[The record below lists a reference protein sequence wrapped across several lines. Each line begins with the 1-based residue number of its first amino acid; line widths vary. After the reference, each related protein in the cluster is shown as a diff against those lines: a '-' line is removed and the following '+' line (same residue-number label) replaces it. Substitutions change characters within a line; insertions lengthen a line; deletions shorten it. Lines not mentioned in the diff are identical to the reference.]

1 MIGFKKTP
9 IRLVLI
15 IFFISVVSIILIYV
29 DSLNN
34 EPLAI
39 EEITIS
45 RDLSESFTPIKSKQI
60 HTVRKGDSLS
70 VIFED
75 KQVPLNTAYKIFDF
89 DKNNLLS
96 SIIPGDIMEF
106 NYMGN
111 DLLSIEIIKDDVN
124 SILIK
129 TEDEISIVNIKKE
142 AQTITSFGFGEI
154 RDSFYKSAKDVGI
167 PDSIIMDFAYIFGWD
182 IDFIFDVRKGDKF
195 SVIYETEFS
204 EGEKISNGD
213 IVFAEFT
220 NREKKYI
227 AQRFFDD
234 VQGKQYF
241 NENGENVKKAFLR
254 APLDFA
260 YISSH
265 FNPNRMHPILHKIKA
280 HNGVDYAAK
289 TGTPVRATGEGTVI
303 LRANKGGYGRL
314 IEIRHFNEYTTR
326 YAHLSGYAKGLQVG
340 SKVDQGDIIGYV
352 GKSGLATGPH
362 LHYEF
367 RVNGMHTDPLRVKF
381 PNAKPIESENKED
394 FTNFALALDLKMNT
408 LKKKL
413 FSSNEEKIEE

>member
-15 IFFISVVSIILIYV
+15 IFLISVVSIILIYV

-45 RDLSESFTPIKSKQI
+45 RDLSEGLAPIKSKQI

-70 VIFED
+70 VIFDD

-106 NYMGN
+106 NYMGD
-111 DLLSIEIIKDDVN
+111 DLVSIEIIKDDIN
-124 SILIK
+124 SIIIK
-129 TEDEISIVNIKKE
+129 TEDEISIVKIKKE
-142 AQTITSFGFGEI
+142 AQTITSIGFGEI

-195 SVIYETEFS
+195 SVIYETDFS
-204 EGEKISNGD
+204 EGEKISSGD

-227 AQRFFDD
+227 AQRFFDN

-289 TGTPVRATGEGTVI
+289 RNTPVKASGDGVI
-303 LRANKGGYGRL
+303 SFIGKQRGYGRT
-314 IEIRHFNEYTTR
+314 IEIKHGGNIKTL
-326 YAHLSGYAKGLQVG
+326 YAHLERFNSKLKQG
-340 SKVDQGDIIGYV
+340 SKVKQGDIIAYV
-352 GKSGLATGPH
+352 GDSGQATGPH
-362 LHYEF
+362 LHFEF
-367 RVNGMHTDPLRVKF
+367 WKGEIRTDPVKVKL
-381 PNAKPIESENKED
+381 PSAKPVNISQKDDFDNLLQLNLNKL
-394 FTNFALALDLKMNT
+394 NQYN
-408 LKKKL
+408 LKK
-413 FSSNEEKIEE
+413 NG

>member
-15 IFFISVVSIILIYV
+15 TFLISVVSIILIYV
-29 DSLNN
+29 DSLDN

-45 RDLSESFTPIKSKQI
+45 RDLSEGLTPIKSKQI

-111 DLLSIEIIKDDVN
+111 DLLSIEIIKDDIN

-195 SVIYETEFS
+195 SVIYETDFS
-204 EGEKISNGD
+204 EGEKISSGD

-289 TGTPVRATGEGTVI
+289 RNTPVKASGDGVI
-303 LRANKGGYGRL
+303 SFIGRQSGYGRTV
-314 IEIRHFNEYTTR
+314 EIKHGGNIKTL
-326 YAHLSGYAKGLQVG
+326 YAHLERFNTKLKVG
-340 SKVDQGDIIGYV
+340 SKVKQGEIIAFV
-352 GKSGLATGPH
+352 GDSGQATGPH
-362 LHYEF
+362 LHFEF
-367 RVNGMHTDPLRVKF
+367 WQGEIRSDPVKVKL
-381 PNAKPIESENKED
+381 PSAKPVNNAQRNEFEDLLTLNLNK
-394 FTNFALALDLKMNT
+394 L
-408 LKKKL
+408 
-413 FSSNEEKIEE
+413 NEYNLPKYE

>member
-15 IFFISVVSIILIYV
+15 TFLISVVSIILIYV
-29 DSLNN
+29 DSLDN

-45 RDLSESFTPIKSKQI
+45 RDLSESLTPIKSKQI
-60 HTVRKGDSLS
+60 HTVKKGDSLS

-204 EGEKISNGD
+204 EGEKISSGD

-289 TGTPVRATGEGTVI
+289 RNTPVKASGDGVI
-303 LRANKGGYGRL
+303 SFIGRQSGYGRTV
-314 IEIRHFNEYTTR
+314 EIKHGGNIKTL
-326 YAHLSGYAKGLQVG
+326 YAHLERFNTKLKVG
-340 SKVDQGDIIGYV
+340 SKVKQGEIIAYV
-352 GKSGLATGPH
+352 GDSGQATGPH
-362 LHYEF
+362 LHFEF
-367 RVNGMHTDPLRVKF
+367 WQGEIRSDPVKVKL
-381 PNAKPIESENKED
+381 PSAKPVNDAQRNDFED
-394 FTNFALALDLKMNT
+394 LLALNLN
-408 LKKKL
+408 KL
-413 FSSNEEKIEE
+413 NEYNLPKYE

>member
-15 IFFISVVSIILIYV
+15 TFLISVVSIILIYV
-29 DSLNN
+29 DSLDN

-45 RDLSESFTPIKSKQI
+45 RDLSEGLTPIKSKQI

-111 DLLSIEIIKDDVN
+111 DLLSIEIIKDDIN

-195 SVIYETEFS
+195 SVIYETDFS
-204 EGEKISNGD
+204 EGEKISSGD

-227 AQRFFDD
+227 AQRFFDN

-289 TGTPVRATGEGTVI
+289 RNTPVKASGDGVI
-303 LRANKGGYGRL
+303 SFIGRQSGYGRTV
-314 IEIRHFNEYTTR
+314 EIKHGGNIKTL
-326 YAHLSGYAKGLQVG
+326 YAHLERFNTKLKVG
-340 SKVDQGDIIGYV
+340 SKVKQGEIIAFV
-352 GKSGLATGPH
+352 GDSGQATGPH
-362 LHYEF
+362 LHFEF
-367 RVNGMHTDPLRVKF
+367 WQGEIRSDPVKVKL
-381 PNAKPIESENKED
+381 PSAKPVNNTQRNEFED
-394 FTNFALALDLKMNT
+394 LLALNLN
-408 LKKKL
+408 KL
-413 FSSNEEKIEE
+413 NEYNLPKYE

>member
-15 IFFISVVSIILIYV
+15 TFLISVVSIILIYV
-29 DSLNN
+29 DSLDN

-45 RDLSESFTPIKSKQI
+45 RDLSESLTPIKSKQI
-60 HTVRKGDSLS
+60 HTVKKGDSLS

-195 SVIYETEFS
+195 SVIYETDFS
-204 EGEKISNGD
+204 EGEKISSGD
-213 IVFAEFT
+213 IIFAEFT

-289 TGTPVRATGEGTVI
+289 RNTPVKASGDGVI
-303 LRANKGGYGRL
+303 SFIGRQSGYGRTV
-314 IEIRHFNEYTTR
+314 EIKHGGNIKTL
-326 YAHLSGYAKGLQVG
+326 YAHLERFNTKLKVG
-340 SKVDQGDIIGYV
+340 SKVKQGEIIAFV
-352 GKSGLATGPH
+352 GDSGQATGPH
-362 LHYEF
+362 LHFEF
-367 RVNGMHTDPLRVKF
+367 WQGEIRSDPVKVKL
-381 PNAKPIESENKED
+381 PSAKPVNNAQRNEFEDLLTLNLNK
-394 FTNFALALDLKMNT
+394 L
-408 LKKKL
+408 
-413 FSSNEEKIEE
+413 NEYNLPKYE

>member
-15 IFFISVVSIILIYV
+15 IFLISVVSIILIYV

-45 RDLSESFTPIKSKQI
+45 RDLSEGLAPIKSKQI

-70 VIFED
+70 VIFDD

-106 NYMGN
+106 NYMGD
-111 DLLSIEIIKDDVN
+111 DLLSIEIIKDDIN

-129 TEDEISIVNIKKE
+129 TEDEISIVKIKKE
-142 AQTITSFGFGEI
+142 AQTITSIGFGEI
-154 RDSFYKSAKDVGI
+154 RDSFYKSAKGVGI

-195 SVIYETEFS
+195 SVIYETDFS
-204 EGEKISNGD
+204 EGEKISSGD

-227 AQRFFDD
+227 AQRFFDN

-289 TGTPVRATGEGTVI
+289 RNTPVKASGDGVI
-303 LRANKGGYGRL
+303 SFIGKQRGYGRT
-314 IEIRHFNEYTTR
+314 IEIKHGGNIKTL
-326 YAHLSGYAKGLQVG
+326 YAHLERFNSKLKQG
-340 SKVDQGDIIGYV
+340 SKVKQGDIIAYV
-352 GKSGLATGPH
+352 GDSGQATGPH
-362 LHYEF
+362 LHFEF
-367 RVNGMHTDPLRVKF
+367 WKGEIRTDPVKVKL
-381 PNAKPIESENKED
+381 PSAKPVNISQKDDFDNLLQLNLNKL
-394 FTNFALALDLKMNT
+394 NQYN
-408 LKKKL
+408 LKK
-413 FSSNEEKIEE
+413 NG

>member
-15 IFFISVVSIILIYV
+15 TFLISVVSIILIYV

-45 RDLSESFTPIKSKQI
+45 RDLSESLTPIKSKQI

-154 RDSFYKSAKDVGI
+154 KDSFYKSAKDVGI

-204 EGEKISNGD
+204 EGEKISSGD

-227 AQRFFDD
+227 AQRFFDS

-289 TGTPVRATGEGTVI
+289 RNTPVKASGDGVI
-303 LRANKGGYGRL
+303 SFIGRQSGYGRTV
-314 IEIRHFNEYTTR
+314 EIKHGGNIKTL
-326 YAHLSGYAKGLQVG
+326 YAHLERFNTKLKVG
-340 SKVDQGDIIGYV
+340 SKVKQGEIIAFV
-352 GKSGLATGPH
+352 GDSGQATGPH
-362 LHYEF
+362 LHFEF
-367 RVNGMHTDPLRVKF
+367 WQGEIRSDPVKVKL
-381 PNAKPIESENKED
+381 PSAKPVNISQKDDFDNLLQLNLNKL
-394 FTNFALALDLKMNT
+394 NQYN
-408 LKKKL
+408 LKK
-413 FSSNEEKIEE
+413 NG

>member
-9 IRLVLI
+9 IKLI
-15 IFFISVVSIILIYV
+15 LITFLISVVSIILIYV

-34 EPLAI
+34 ESLAI

-45 RDLSESFTPIKSKQI
+45 RELSEGLIPIKSKQI

-154 RDSFYKSAKDVGI
+154 KDSFYKSAKDVGI

-204 EGEKISNGD
+204 EGEKISSGD

-289 TGTPVRATGEGTVI
+289 RNTPVKASGDGVI
-303 LRANKGGYGRL
+303 SFMGRQSGYGRTV
-314 IEIRHFNEYTTR
+314 EIKHGGNIKTL
-326 YAHLSGYAKGLQVG
+326 YAHLERFNTKLKVG
-340 SKVDQGDIIGYV
+340 SKVKQGEIIAFV
-352 GKSGLATGPH
+352 GDSGQATGPH
-362 LHYEF
+362 LHFEF
-367 RVNGMHTDPLRVKF
+367 WQGEIRSDPVKVKL
-381 PNAKPIESENKED
+381 PSAKPVNNAQRNEFED
-394 FTNFALALDLKMNT
+394 LLALNLN
-408 LKKKL
+408 KL
-413 FSSNEEKIEE
+413 NEYNLPKYE

>member
-15 IFFISVVSIILIYV
+15 IFLISVVSIILIYV

-45 RDLSESFTPIKSKQI
+45 RDLSEGLAPIKSKQI

-70 VIFED
+70 VIFDD

-106 NYMGN
+106 NYMGD
-111 DLLSIEIIKDDVN
+111 DLLSIEIIKDDIN

-129 TEDEISIVNIKKE
+129 TEDEISIVKIKKE
-142 AQTITSFGFGEI
+142 AQTITSIGFGEI
-154 RDSFYKSAKDVGI
+154 RDSFYKSAKGVGI

-204 EGEKISNGD
+204 EGEKISSGD

-227 AQRFFDD
+227 AQRFFDS

-289 TGTPVRATGEGTVI
+289 RNTPVKASGDGVI
-303 LRANKGGYGRL
+303 SFIGKQRGYGRT
-314 IEIRHFNEYTTR
+314 IEIKHGGNIKTL
-326 YAHLSGYAKGLQVG
+326 YAHLERFNSKLTQG
-340 SKVDQGDIIGYV
+340 SKVKQGDIIAYV
-352 GKSGLATGPH
+352 GDSGQATGPH
-362 LHYEF
+362 LHFEF
-367 RVNGMHTDPLRVKF
+367 WKGEIRTDPVKVKL
-381 PNAKPIESENKED
+381 PSAKPVNISQKDDFDNLLQLNLNKL
-394 FTNFALALDLKMNT
+394 NQYN
-408 LKKKL
+408 LKK
-413 FSSNEEKIEE
+413 NG

>member
-15 IFFISVVSIILIYV
+15 TFLISVVSIILIYV
-29 DSLNN
+29 DSLDN

-45 RDLSESFTPIKSKQI
+45 RDLSESLTPIKSKQI

-204 EGEKISNGD
+204 EGEKISSGD

-289 TGTPVRATGEGTVI
+289 RNTPVKASGDGVI
-303 LRANKGGYGRL
+303 SFIGRQSGYGRTV
-314 IEIRHFNEYTTR
+314 EIKHGGNIKTL
-326 YAHLSGYAKGLQVG
+326 YAHLERFNTKLKVG
-340 SKVDQGDIIGYV
+340 SKVKQGEIIAFV
-352 GKSGLATGPH
+352 GDSGQATGPH
-362 LHYEF
+362 LHFEF
-367 RVNGMHTDPLRVKF
+367 WQGEIRSDPVKVKL
-381 PNAKPIESENKED
+381 PSAKPINNAQRNEFED
-394 FTNFALALDLKMNT
+394 LLALNLN
-408 LKKKL
+408 KL
-413 FSSNEEKIEE
+413 NEYNLPKYE

>member
-15 IFFISVVSIILIYV
+15 TFLISVVSIILIYV

-45 RDLSESFTPIKSKQI
+45 RDLSEGLTPIKSKQI

-154 RDSFYKSAKDVGI
+154 KDSFYKSAKDVGI

-204 EGEKISNGD
+204 EGEKISSGD

-289 TGTPVRATGEGTVI
+289 RNTPVKASGDGVI
-303 LRANKGGYGRL
+303 SFIGRQSGYGRTV
-314 IEIRHFNEYTTR
+314 EIKHGGNIKTL
-326 YAHLSGYAKGLQVG
+326 YAHLERFNTKLKVG
-340 SKVDQGDIIGYV
+340 SKVKQGEIIAFV
-352 GKSGLATGPH
+352 GDSGQATGPH
-362 LHYEF
+362 LHFEF
-367 RVNGMHTDPLRVKF
+367 WQGEIRSDPVKVKL
-381 PNAKPIESENKED
+381 PSAKPVNNSQRNEFED
-394 FTNFALALDLKMNT
+394 LLALNLN
-408 LKKKL
+408 KL
-413 FSSNEEKIEE
+413 NEYNLPKYE

>member
-15 IFFISVVSIILIYV
+15 TFLISVVSIILIYV

-45 RDLSESFTPIKSKQI
+45 RDLSESLTPIKSKQI

-142 AQTITSFGFGEI
+142 AQTITSFGSGEI

-204 EGEKISNGD
+204 EGEKISSGD

-289 TGTPVRATGEGTVI
+289 RNTPVKASGDGVI
-303 LRANKGGYGRL
+303 SFIGRQSGYGRTV
-314 IEIRHFNEYTTR
+314 EIKHGGNIKTL
-326 YAHLSGYAKGLQVG
+326 YAHLERFNTKLKVG
-340 SKVDQGDIIGYV
+340 SKVKQGEIIAYV
-352 GKSGLATGPH
+352 GDSGQATGPH
-362 LHYEF
+362 LHFEF
-367 RVNGMHTDPLRVKF
+367 WQGEIRSDPVKVKL
-381 PNAKPIESENKED
+381 PSAKPVNNSQRNEFED
-394 FTNFALALDLKMNT
+394 LLALNLN
-408 LKKKL
+408 KL
-413 FSSNEEKIEE
+413 NEYNLPKYE

>member
-15 IFFISVVSIILIYV
+15 TFLICVFSIILIYV

-45 RDLSESFTPIKSKQI
+45 RDLSEGLTPIKSKQI

-129 TEDEISIVNIKKE
+129 TEDEISIMNIKKE

-154 RDSFYKSAKDVGI
+154 KDSFYKSAKDVGI

-204 EGEKISNGD
+204 EGEKISSGD

-289 TGTPVRATGEGTVI
+289 RNTPVKASGDGVI
-303 LRANKGGYGRL
+303 SFMGRQSGYGRTV
-314 IEIRHFNEYTTR
+314 EIKHGGNIKTL
-326 YAHLSGYAKGLQVG
+326 YAHLERFNTKLKVG
-340 SKVDQGDIIGYV
+340 SKIKQGEIIAFV
-352 GKSGLATGPH
+352 GDSGQATGPH
-362 LHYEF
+362 LHFEF
-367 RVNGMHTDPLRVKF
+367 WQGEIRSDPVKVKL
-381 PNAKPIESENKED
+381 PSAKPVNNAQRNEFED
-394 FTNFALALDLKMNT
+394 LLALNLN
-408 LKKKL
+408 KL
-413 FSSNEEKIEE
+413 NEYNLPKYE

>member
-15 IFFISVVSIILIYV
+15 TFLISVVSIILIYV
-29 DSLNN
+29 DSLDN

-45 RDLSESFTPIKSKQI
+45 RDLSEGLTPIKSKQI

-204 EGEKISNGD
+204 EGEKISSGD

-220 NREKKYI
+220 NKDKKYI
-227 AQRFFDD
+227 AQRFFDS

-289 TGTPVRATGEGTVI
+289 RNTPVKASGDGVI
-303 LRANKGGYGRL
+303 SFIGRQSGYGRTV
-314 IEIRHFNEYTTR
+314 EIKHGGNIKTL
-326 YAHLSGYAKGLQVG
+326 YAHLERFNTKLKVG
-340 SKVDQGDIIGYV
+340 SKVKQGEIIAFV
-352 GKSGLATGPH
+352 GDSGQATGPH
-362 LHYEF
+362 LHFEF
-367 RVNGMHTDPLRVKF
+367 WQGEIRSDPVKVKL
-381 PNAKPIESENKED
+381 PSAKPVNNAQRNEFED
-394 FTNFALALDLKMNT
+394 LLALNLN
-408 LKKKL
+408 KL
-413 FSSNEEKIEE
+413 NEYNLPKYE

>member
-15 IFFISVVSIILIYV
+15 TFLISVVSIILIYV

-45 RDLSESFTPIKSKQI
+45 RDLSESLTPIKSKQI

-154 RDSFYKSAKDVGI
+154 KDSFYKSAKDVGI

-227 AQRFFDD
+227 AQRFFDS

-289 TGTPVRATGEGTVI
+289 RNTPVKASGDGVI
-303 LRANKGGYGRL
+303 SFIGRQSGYGRTV
-314 IEIRHFNEYTTR
+314 EIKHGGNIKTL
-326 YAHLSGYAKGLQVG
+326 YAHLERFNTKLKVG
-340 SKVDQGDIIGYV
+340 SKVKQGEIIAFV
-352 GKSGLATGPH
+352 GDSGQATGPH
-362 LHYEF
+362 LHFEF
-367 RVNGMHTDPLRVKF
+367 WQGEIRSDPVKVKL
-381 PNAKPIESENKED
+381 PSAKPVNNAQRNEFED
-394 FTNFALALDLKMNT
+394 LLALNLN
-408 LKKKL
+408 KL
-413 FSSNEEKIEE
+413 NEYNLPKYE

>member
-15 IFFISVVSIILIYV
+15 IFLISVVSIILIYV

-129 TEDEISIVNIKKE
+129 TDDEISIVNIKKE
-142 AQTITSFGFGEI
+142 TQTITSFGFGEI

-204 EGEKISNGD
+204 EGEKISSGD

-289 TGTPVRATGEGTVI
+289 RNTPVKASGDGVI
-303 LRANKGGYGRL
+303 SFMGRQSGYGRTV
-314 IEIRHFNEYTTR
+314 EIKHGGNIKTL
-326 YAHLSGYAKGLQVG
+326 YAHLERFNTKLKVG
-340 SKVDQGDIIGYV
+340 SKVKQGEIIAFV
-352 GKSGLATGPH
+352 GDSGQATGPH
-362 LHYEF
+362 LHFEF
-367 RVNGMHTDPLRVKF
+367 WQGEIRSDPVKVKL
-381 PNAKPIESENKED
+381 PSAKPVNNSQRNEFED
-394 FTNFALALDLKMNT
+394 LLALNLN
-408 LKKKL
+408 KL
-413 FSSNEEKIEE
+413 NEYKLSKYE

>member
-15 IFFISVVSIILIYV
+15 IFLISVVSIILIYV

-45 RDLSESFTPIKSKQI
+45 RDLSEDLAPIKSKQI

-70 VIFED
+70 VIFDD

-106 NYMGN
+106 NYMGD
-111 DLLSIEIIKDDVN
+111 DLLSIEIIKDDIN

-129 TEDEISIVNIKKE
+129 TEDEISIVKIKKE
-142 AQTITSFGFGEI
+142 AQTITSIGFGEI
-154 RDSFYKSAKDVGI
+154 RDSFYKSAKGVGI

-195 SVIYETEFS
+195 SVIYETDFS
-204 EGEKISNGD
+204 EGEKISSGD

-227 AQRFFDD
+227 AQRFFDN

-289 TGTPVRATGEGTVI
+289 RNTPVKASGDGVI
-303 LRANKGGYGRL
+303 SFIGKQRGYGRT
-314 IEIRHFNEYTTR
+314 IEIKHGGNIKTL
-326 YAHLSGYAKGLQVG
+326 YAHLERFNSKLTQG
-340 SKVDQGDIIGYV
+340 SKVKQGDIIAYV
-352 GKSGLATGPH
+352 GDSGQATGPH
-362 LHYEF
+362 LHFEF
-367 RVNGMHTDPLRVKF
+367 WKGEIRTDPVKVKL
-381 PNAKPIESENKED
+381 PSAKPVNISQKDDFDNLLQLNLNKL
-394 FTNFALALDLKMNT
+394 NQYN
-408 LKKKL
+408 LKK
-413 FSSNEEKIEE
+413 NE

>member
-15 IFFISVVSIILIYV
+15 TFLISVVSIILIYV

-45 RDLSESFTPIKSKQI
+45 RDLSESLTPIKSKQI

-204 EGEKISNGD
+204 EGEKISSGD

-289 TGTPVRATGEGTVI
+289 RNTQVKASGDGVI
-303 LRANKGGYGRL
+303 SFIGRQSGYGRTV
-314 IEIRHFNEYTTR
+314 EIKHGGNIKTL
-326 YAHLSGYAKGLQVG
+326 YAHLERFNTKLKVG
-340 SKVDQGDIIGYV
+340 SKVKQGEIIAFV
-352 GKSGLATGPH
+352 GDSGQATGPH
-362 LHYEF
+362 LHFEF
-367 RVNGMHTDPLRVKF
+367 WQGEIRSDPVKVKL
-381 PNAKPIESENKED
+381 PSAKPVNNSQRNEFED
-394 FTNFALALDLKMNT
+394 LLALNLN
-408 LKKKL
+408 KL
-413 FSSNEEKIEE
+413 NEYNLPKYE

>member
-204 EGEKISNGD
+204 EGEKISSGD

-289 TGTPVRATGEGTVI
+289 RNTPVKTSGDGVI
-303 LRANKGGYGRL
+303 SFMGRQSGYGRTV
-314 IEIRHFNEYTTR
+314 EIKHGGNIKTL
-326 YAHLSGYAKGLQVG
+326 YAHLERFNTKLKVG
-340 SKVDQGDIIGYV
+340 SKVKQGEIIAFV
-352 GKSGLATGPH
+352 GDSGQATGPH
-362 LHYEF
+362 LHFEF
-367 RVNGMHTDPLRVKF
+367 WQGEIRSDPVKVKL
-381 PNAKPIESENKED
+381 PSAKPVNNSQRNEFED
-394 FTNFALALDLKMNT
+394 LLALNLN
-408 LKKKL
+408 KL
-413 FSSNEEKIEE
+413 NEYNLPKYE

>member
-15 IFFISVVSIILIYV
+15 TFLISVVSIILIYV

-45 RDLSESFTPIKSKQI
+45 RDLSESLTPIKSKQI

-142 AQTITSFGFGEI
+142 AQTITSFGSGEI

-204 EGEKISNGD
+204 EGEKISSGD

-289 TGTPVRATGEGTVI
+289 RNTPVKASGDGVI
-303 LRANKGGYGRL
+303 SFMGRQSGYGRTV
-314 IEIRHFNEYTTR
+314 EIKHGGNIKTL
-326 YAHLSGYAKGLQVG
+326 YAHLERFNTKLKVG
-340 SKVDQGDIIGYV
+340 SKVKQGEIIAFV
-352 GKSGLATGPH
+352 GDSGQATGPH
-362 LHYEF
+362 LHFEF
-367 RVNGMHTDPLRVKF
+367 WQGEIRSDPVKVKL
-381 PNAKPIESENKED
+381 PSAKPVNNSQRNEFED
-394 FTNFALALDLKMNT
+394 LLALNLNKLNEYNLLKY
-408 LKKKL
+408 
-413 FSSNEEKIEE
+413 E

>member
-15 IFFISVVSIILIYV
+15 IFLISVVSIILIYV
-29 DSLNN
+29 DSHNN

-45 RDLSESFTPIKSKQI
+45 RDLSEGLAPIKSKQI

-70 VIFED
+70 VIFDE
-75 KQVPLNTAYKIFDF
+75 KKVPLNTAYKIFDF

-106 NYMGN
+106 NYMGD
-111 DLLSIEIIKDDVN
+111 DLLSIEIIKDDIN

-129 TEDEISIVNIKKE
+129 TEDEISIVKIKKE
-142 AQTITSFGFGEI
+142 AQTITSIGFGEI

-195 SVIYETEFS
+195 SVIYETDFS
-204 EGEKISNGD
+204 EGEKISSGD

-227 AQRFFDD
+227 AQRFFDN

-289 TGTPVRATGEGTVI
+289 RNTPVKASGDGVI
-303 LRANKGGYGRL
+303 SFIGKQRGYGRT
-314 IEIRHFNEYTTR
+314 IEIKHGGNIKTL
-326 YAHLSGYAKGLQVG
+326 YAHLERFNSKLKQG
-340 SKVDQGDIIGYV
+340 SKVKQGDIIAYV
-352 GKSGLATGPH
+352 GDSGQATGPH
-362 LHYEF
+362 LHFEF
-367 RVNGMHTDPLRVKF
+367 WKGEIRTDPVKVKL
-381 PNAKPIESENKED
+381 PSAKPVNISQKDDFDNLLQLNLNKL
-394 FTNFALALDLKMNT
+394 NQYN
-408 LKKKL
+408 LKK
-413 FSSNEEKIEE
+413 NG

>member
-15 IFFISVVSIILIYV
+15 TFLISVVSIILIYV
-29 DSLNN
+29 DSLDN

-45 RDLSESFTPIKSKQI
+45 RDLSEGLTPIKSKQI

-111 DLLSIEIIKDDVN
+111 DLLSIEIIKDEVN

-182 IDFIFDVRKGDKF
+182 IDFIFDVRGGDKF

-204 EGEKISNGD
+204 EGEKISSGD

-289 TGTPVRATGEGTVI
+289 RNTPVKASGDGVI
-303 LRANKGGYGRL
+303 SFIGRQSGYGRTV
-314 IEIRHFNEYTTR
+314 EIKHGGNIKTL
-326 YAHLSGYAKGLQVG
+326 YAHLERFNTKLKVG
-340 SKVDQGDIIGYV
+340 SKVKQGEIIAFV
-352 GKSGLATGPH
+352 GDSGQATGPH
-362 LHYEF
+362 LHFEF
-367 RVNGMHTDPLRVKF
+367 WQGEIRSDPVKVKL
-381 PNAKPIESENKED
+381 PSAKPVNNSQRNEFED
-394 FTNFALALDLKMNT
+394 LLALNLN
-408 LKKKL
+408 KL
-413 FSSNEEKIEE
+413 NEYNLPKYE

>member
-15 IFFISVVSIILIYV
+15 TFLISVVSIILIYV
-29 DSLNN
+29 DSLDN

-45 RDLSESFTPIKSKQI
+45 RDLSEGLTPIKSKQI

-195 SVIYETEFS
+195 SVIYETDFS
-204 EGEKISNGD
+204 EGEKISSGD

-289 TGTPVRATGEGTVI
+289 RNTPVKASGDGVI
-303 LRANKGGYGRL
+303 SFIGRQSGYGRTV
-314 IEIRHFNEYTTR
+314 EIKHGGNIKTL
-326 YAHLSGYAKGLQVG
+326 YAHLERFNTKLKVG
-340 SKVDQGDIIGYV
+340 SKVKQGEIIAFV
-352 GKSGLATGPH
+352 GDSGQATGPH
-362 LHYEF
+362 LHFEF
-367 RVNGMHTDPLRVKF
+367 WQGEIRSDPVKVKL
-381 PNAKPIESENKED
+381 PSAKPVNNAQRNEFEDLLTLNLNK
-394 FTNFALALDLKMNT
+394 L
-408 LKKKL
+408 
-413 FSSNEEKIEE
+413 NEYNLPKYE